1 MLWHKNVLE
10 RHYQWAAAQSIMD
23 ILKSSGFKAFLAG
36 GCVRDGLLARSPND
50 LDIATDARP
59 EQVESLFAKTVDVGK
74 SFGVIRV
81 LFDGCDLEVATFRK
95 DGTYIDGRRPVDI
108 QFSDAEQDALRRD
121 FTMNALFYDADK
133 NEVLDFVDGCPD
145 IERKLI
151 RAVGI
156 AEQRFDEDQLRM
168 LRAIRFAA
176 QLGFEI
182 EEATMK
188 AIQKHAWRIG
198 SVSGERVKDELTKFF
213 KASEKIPVLSVFKT
227 SGLESALFPQIKRGP
242 WYDVPVQSFIEGLCI
257 YLCHDLENA
266 HLDEYLNLL
275 KLSSRE
281 KKFFE
286 SFKKTL
292 LGKSKLKSLS
302 LGKQLQLY
310 ADPGARWACQVLVFQ
325 AEPQLCEEISILHQ
339 EWLRCGEVLPKPFLS
354 GQTFLDMGLKDGK
367 QVGVFLQEAYELQLS
382 QVLQTGAQAL
392 DWAQERIKSLS

>member
-59 EQVESLFAKTVDVGK
+59 DQVEALFAKTIDVGK

-95 DGTYIDGRRPVDI
+95 DGAYIDGRRPVDI
-108 QFSDAEQDALRRD
+108 EFTDAEQDALRRD

-133 NEVLDFVDGCPD
+133 NEVLDFVDGCLD
-145 IERKLI
+145 IEKKLI
-151 RAVGI
+151 RTVGV

-188 AIQKHAWRIG
+188 AIQKHAWRIH
-198 SVSGERVKDELTKFF
+198 SVSGERVKEELSKFF
-213 KASEKIPVLSVFKT
+213 KAPEKIPSLSVFKS

-242 WYDVPVQSFIEGLCI
+242 WYDIPVQQFIEGLCL
-257 YLCHDLENA
+257 YLCHDLENPR
-266 HLDEYLNLL
+266 LEEYLNLL

-286 SFKKTL
+286 SFRKTM
-292 LGKSKLKSLS
+292 LGEDKLKSLS

-325 AEPQLCEEISILHQ
+325 AEPHIREEISALHQ
-339 EWLRCGEVLPKPFLS
+339 EWLRCGETLPKPFLT
-354 GQTFLDMGLKDGK
+354 GQVLLDRGLKDGK
-367 QVGVFLQEAYELQLS
+367 QVGALLQEAYDLQLS
-382 QVLQTGAQAL
+382 QVLLSEAQAL
-392 DWAQERIKSLS
+392 VWADEQIKSR